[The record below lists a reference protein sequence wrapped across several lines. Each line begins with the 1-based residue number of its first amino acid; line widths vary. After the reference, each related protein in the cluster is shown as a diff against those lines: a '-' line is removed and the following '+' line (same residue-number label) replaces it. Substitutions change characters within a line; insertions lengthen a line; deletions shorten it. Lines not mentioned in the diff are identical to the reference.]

1 MIFCLNIYLPGRT
14 NDTGCWKSRLEN
26 WKQVGNSSNPTLLL
40 SPSLSPDL
48 GFVDYPDISDSFKTS
63 CDKKHL
69 VCNPSIKSEGG
80 VARFPNEGGRPR
92 YLQPLGKYSA
102 EAQPPKEAVKLNKKL
117 TVEIEKLP
125 KVLSRTVV
133 RSESKNMF
141 LASAPQRR
149 SVHKNRF
156 DSRTKQISV
165 SQKELLNSFRIEKPP
180 SVASNNSET
189 NFTSFSTRSFYK
201 SEKKNLRDKSDIKVT
216 KTDLNNEIKE
226 LIISSSSNVIRSGLN
241 PAQESLNRLLSKSL
255 PSSPFSSPSSSF
267 PSSPSSSQ
275 SAASSNGGSDFSRP
289 FRFPT
294 LAGNSSSI
302 PCKWSGCGQ
311 GFNSHGK
318 LSDHI
323 KVINDNYNLS

>member
-1 MIFCLNIYLPGRT
+1 M
-14 NDTGCWKSRLEN
+14 
-26 WKQVGNSSNPTLLL
+26 V
-40 SPSLSPDL
+40 
-48 GFVDYPDISDSFKTS
+48 
-63 CDKKHL
+63 
-69 VCNPSIKSEGG
+69 
-80 VARFPNEGGRPR
+80 RFPSEAGRPR
-92 YLQPLGKYSA
+92 YPQPLGKYSA

-180 SVASNNSET
+180 SVASNNSDT

-201 SEKKNLRDKSDIKVT
+201 SEKKNLLDKSDIKIT

-226 LIISSSSNVIRSGLN
+226 LINSSSSNVIRSGLN

-323 KVINDNYNLS
+323 KVINDNYNFNNLQNYLIYRNIRINNLD